1 VNKLSVTLAGPRFP
15 LRLKNPVITASG
27 TFGYGLEF
35 APYGDLKKLGA
46 IVVKGLSL
54 EPREG
59 NPMPRIAETPS
70 GMLNAVGLQNCG
82 VEVFLR
88 HKLPLLPA
96 ADVPV
101 IVNLYATS
109 EDDFAVLAGILGA
122 EPAVAALEVNIS
134 GPNVR
139 EGGAAFG
146 QNPSA
151 AAAVTETVRKN
162 AGRKPVIVKLSPN
175 VTDITEIARACEAAG
190 ATALSC
196 INTISAMAVD
206 LAARR
211 PLLGNILGGLS
222 GPAVKPVA
230 LRCVWQV
237 SRAVSIPVIGI
248 GGISSAEDVLEFILV
263 GATAVQI
270 GTANLMQPDSAFQI
284 LQDLPSVCEKYGV
297 ENWRDLRGKLETGP
311 PP

>member
-1 VNKLSVTLAGPRFP
+1 MNKLSVTLAGPRFP

-134 GPNVR
+134 CPNVR

-206 LAARR
+206 LAGRR

-297 ENWRDLRGKLETGP
+297 ENWQDLRGKLETGP
-311 PP
+311 LP